1 MSESCSSGRLS
12 SCDLGAVIVQEQPG
26 RSLVRSI
33 RPLVTDFYQTYH
45 GRCVV
50 VRRLLNIYVLN
61 TARVVLSY
69 DCHSTINLCEP
80 DIEGFRQYRVC
91 EDFEDIIS

>member
-1 MSESCSSGRLS
+1 MVISITVPIASFMKSAQKSDGGLSDVRKLLLRPIVILS

-61 TARVVLSY
+61 TARVVLS
-69 DCHSTINLCEP
+69 
-80 DIEGFRQYRVC
+80 
-91 EDFEDIIS
+91 